1 VTRGPLEANR
11 LIDPGPGHGIQLFFE
26 TNFRESQRWSFE
38 TTVQQPLQVSER
50 DVFEHRVS
58 YPFGVGHRPVGIT
71 PISRADIHVG
81 NFAGGLRGHAASG
94 TS

>member
-1 VTRGPLEANR
+1 VV
-11 LIDPGPGHGIQLFFE
+11 
-26 TNFRESQRWSFE
+26 SFE
-38 TTVQQPLQVSER
+38 TRVQQPLQVSER

-58 YPFGVGHRPVGIT
+58 YLFGVGNRPVGIT